1 MKIEIEGFVVG
12 GVDVK
17 QDDIVQLVSE
27 GEWRPL
33 PPQFQKEGREKTL
46 VFRVRLPSGKIKE
59 MSLNRTTQVT
69 LVSQYG
75 NDTRNWVNRDLKVHC
90 VTQNVAGKFK
100 QVIYL
105 TPPDWISPTE
115 RGRDKLAEAL
125 DINEEDIPVVD

>member
-1 MKIEIEGFVVG
+1 MVG
-12 GVDVK
+12 GIDVE

-33 PPQFQKEGREKTL
+33 PPHLQKEGREKTL
-46 VFRVRLPSGKIKE
+46 VFKVKLPNGKVKE
-59 MSLNRTTQVT
+59 ISLNRTTQVT
-69 LVSQYG
+69 LVSQYS
-75 NDTRNWVNRDLKVHC
+75 NDSKKWMNRDLKVHC

-115 RGRDKLAEAL
+115 KGRDKLAEAL
-125 DINEEDIPVVD
+125 DIKDEDIPVVE